1 MYTAVLRTMLP
12 CTYCHGWHVCLFCR
26 STKTG
31 HKKTNIF
38 RGTLKVMNRA
48 IIIILDSL
56 GLGAS
61 ADAVKYGD
69 QNSDT
74 FGHIVEACEAGL
86 ANNAQRQGPLK
97 IPNLLR
103 WGLGA
108 AAVGSRKN
116 KLPLETPRNVQ
127 GAYGHAVEVSSG
139 KDTPSGHWEICGLPV
154 PFNWGTFP
162 QQDNCFPA
170 QLMQDLLAQG
180 NIEGTLAN
188 KHGSGTDMLV
198 DYGEEHLRTGYP
210 ICYTSADS
218 VFQIAAHEDSFGLER
233 LYTLCKVAKT
243 LVDPLNV
250 TRVIARPFKGTSAAD
265 FERTPNRRDLTT
277 PPIGRTLL
285 DHIQDQ
291 QGTVVSVGK
300 IGDIFAHKGVSYTV
314 KAADNMGLVDQM
326 FDQMDKVKEGL
337 LFVNLVDFDTK
348 YGHRRNVA
356 GYANALEEF
365 DARLPELEGK
375 LEQQD
380 LVLLSADHGCDPTWP
395 GSDHTRE
402 HVPVVFYGNHCGTPV
417 QAARNL
423 GERASFADMGQTVAE
438 HLGVVPLD
446 HGTACELN

>member
-1 MYTAVLRTMLP
+1 
-12 CTYCHGWHVCLFCR
+12 
-26 STKTG
+26 
-31 HKKTNIF
+31 
-38 RGTLKVMNRA
+38 MNRA

-61 ADAVKYGD
+61 ADAAKYGD

-86 ANNAQRQGPLK
+86 ANNAQRNGPLK

-108 AAVGSRKN
+108 AAVGSRKSS
-116 KLPLETPRNVQ
+116 LPLGTHVNVQ

-154 PFNWGTFP
+154 PFEWGTFP
-162 QQDNCFPA
+162 QQENCFPA

-188 KHGSGTDMLV
+188 KHASGTDVLV
-198 DYGEEHLRTGYP
+198 EFGEEHLRTGYP

-218 VFQIAAHEDSFGLER
+218 VFQIAAHEQSFGLER
-233 LYTLCKVAKT
+233 LYALCEVAKK

-250 TRVIARPFKGTSAAD
+250 TRVIARPFKGTSGAD
-265 FERTPNRRDLTT
+265 FERTANRKDLTA
-277 PPIGRTLL
+277 PPLGPTLL

-326 FDQMDKVKEGL
+326 LDQMIKVKEGL
-337 LFVNLVDFDTK
+337 IFVNLVDFDSK

-365 DARLPELEGK
+365 DARLPEIEAK
-375 LEQQD
+375 LEPQD

-395 GSDHTRE
+395 GSHHTRE
-402 HVPVVFYGNHCGTPV
+402 HVPVVFYGHYCGAPV
-417 QAARNL
+417 QAYNL
-423 GERASFADMGQTVAE
+423 GERATFADMGQTVAH
-438 HLGVVPLD
+438 HLGVVPLE
-446 HGTACELN
+446 HGTVCKLT

>member
-1 MYTAVLRTMLP
+1 
-12 CTYCHGWHVCLFCR
+12 
-26 STKTG
+26 
-31 HKKTNIF
+31 
-38 RGTLKVMNRA
+38 MNRA

-61 ADAVKYGD
+61 ADASKYGD

-86 ANNAQRQGPLK
+86 ANNEQRQGPLK

-108 AAVGSRKN
+108 AAVGSRN
-116 KLPLETPRNVQ
+116 SALPLDTHTGLQ

-154 PFNWGTFP
+154 PFEWGTFP
-162 QQDNCFPA
+162 QQENCFPG
-170 QLMQDLLAQG
+170 QLLKDLMALG
-180 NIEGTLAN
+180 SIGGTLAN
-188 KHGSGTDMLV
+188 KHASGTDVLV
-198 DYGEEHLRTGYP
+198 EYGEEHLRTGFP

-218 VFQIAAHEDSFGLER
+218 VFQIAAHEDTFGLER
-233 LYTLCKVAKT
+233 LYALCEVAKT

-250 TRVIARPFKGTSAAD
+250 TRVIARPFKGSCSAE
-265 FERTPNRRDLTT
+265 FERTANRKDLTT
-277 PPIGRTLL
+277 PPIGPTLL

-314 KAADNMGLVDQM
+314 KAPDNMALVDELLNQM
-326 FDQMDKVKEGL
+326 ELVKEGL
-337 LFVNLVDFDTK
+337 LFVNLVDFDSK

-365 DARLPELEGK
+365 DARLPEIEAKLEG
-375 LEQQD
+375 QD

-402 HVPVVFYGNHCGTPV
+402 HVPVVFYGNYCGAPV
-417 QAARNL
+417 QACDL
-423 GERASFADMGQTVAE
+423 GERATFADMGQTVAQ
-438 HLGVVPLD
+438 HLSLVPLA
-446 HGTACELN
+446 HGTACQLT

>member
-1 MYTAVLRTMLP
+1 
-12 CTYCHGWHVCLFCR
+12 
-26 STKTG
+26 
-31 HKKTNIF
+31 
-38 RGTLKVMNRA
+38 MNRA
-48 IIIILDSL
+48 IILILDSL

-61 ADAVKYGD
+61 ADAAKYGD

-86 ANNAQRQGPLK
+86 ANNDQRQGPLK

-108 AAVGSRKN
+108 ASVGSRKRS
-116 KLPLETPRNVQ
+116 LPLETHVDVQ

-154 PFNWGTFP
+154 PFDWGTFP
-162 QQDNCFPA
+162 EQDNCFPA
-170 QLMQDLLAQG
+170 QLMKDLLAQG

-188 KHGSGTDMLV
+188 KHGSGTEVLV
-198 DYGEEHLRTGYP
+198 AYGEEHLRTGYP

-233 LYTLCKVAKT
+233 LYALCEVAKK

-250 TRVIARPFKGTSAAD
+250 TRVIARPFKGTCGAD
-265 FERTPNRRDLTT
+265 FERTANRRDLTT
-277 PPIGRTLL
+277 PPIGPTLL
-285 DHIQDQ
+285 DHIQDK

-300 IGDIFAHKGVSYTV
+300 VGDIFAHKGVSYTV
-314 KAADNMGLVDQM
+314 KAADNTGLVDQLL
-326 FDQMDKVKEGL
+326 DQMDKVKEGL
-337 LFVNLVDFDTK
+337 LFVNLVDFDSK

-365 DARLPELEGK
+365 DARLPEIEARM
-375 LEQQD
+375 EQQD

-395 GSDHTRE
+395 GSHHTRE
-402 HVPVVFYGNHCGTPV
+402 HVPVVFYGNHCGAPV
-417 QAARNL
+417 QAGDL
-423 GERASFADMGQTVAE
+423 GERASFADMGQTVAQ
-438 HLGVVPLD
+438 HLGLVPLGY
-446 HGTACELN
+446 GTACELN

>member
-1 MYTAVLRTMLP
+1 
-12 CTYCHGWHVCLFCR
+12 
-26 STKTG
+26 
-31 HKKTNIF
+31 
-38 RGTLKVMNRA
+38 MNRA

-61 ADAVKYGD
+61 ADAPRYGD

-108 AAVGSRKN
+108 AAVGSRKEV
-116 KLPLETPRNVQ
+116 LPLATHTRVE

-154 PFNWGTFP
+154 PFEWGTFP
-162 QQDNCFPA
+162 QQENCFPE
-170 QLMQDLLAQG
+170 QLLKDLLFLG
-180 NIEGTLAN
+180 NIQGTLAN
-188 KHGSGTDMLV
+188 KHGSGTDVLAQ
-198 DYGEEHLRTGYP
+198 YGEEHLRTGYP

-218 VFQIAAHEDSFGLER
+218 VFQIAAHEDTFGLER
-233 LYTLCKVAKT
+233 LYALCEVAKK

-250 TRVIARPFKGTSAAD
+250 TRVIARPFKGTCNAD
-265 FERTPNRRDLTT
+265 FERTANRKDLTT
-277 PPIGRTLL
+277 PPIGPTLL

-314 KAADNMGLVDQM
+314 KAANNMSLVDQLLA
-326 FDQMDKVKEGL
+326 QMDIVKEGL
-337 LFVNLVDFDTK
+337 LFVNLVDFDSK

-365 DARLPELEGK
+365 DARLPEIEANLG
-375 LEQQD
+375 QQD

-402 HVPVVFYGNHCGTPV
+402 HVPVVFYGHHCGAPV
-417 QAARNL
+417 QACDL
-423 GERASFADMGQTVAE
+423 GERATFADMGQTVAQ
-438 HLGVVPLD
+438 HLNLVPLAY
-446 HGTACELN
+446 GTACELN

>member
-1 MYTAVLRTMLP
+1 
-12 CTYCHGWHVCLFCR
+12 
-26 STKTG
+26 
-31 HKKTNIF
+31 
-38 RGTLKVMNRA
+38 MNRA

-69 QNSDT
+69 QNADT
-74 FGHIVEACEAGL
+74 FGHIVEACEVGL
-86 ANNAQRQGPLK
+86 ANNKERNGPLK

-116 KLPLETPRNVQ
+116 PLPLATHNHVQ
-127 GAYGHAVEVSSG
+127 GAYGHAVEVSHD

-154 PFNWGTFP
+154 PFEWGTFP

-170 QLMQDLLAQG
+170 QLLQDLLDQG
-180 NIEGTLAN
+180 NIQGTLAN
-188 KHGSGTDMLV
+188 KHGSGTDVLAE
-198 DYGEEHLRTGYP
+198 YGEQHLRTGYP

-218 VFQIAAHEDSFGLER
+218 VFQIAAHEEAFGLER
-233 LYTLCKVAKT
+233 LYALCEVAKK

-250 TRVIARPFKGTSAAD
+250 TRVIARPFTGTSSAN
-265 FERTPNRRDLTT
+265 FERTANRRDLTT
-277 PPIGRTLL
+277 PPIGPTLL
-285 DHIQDQ
+285 DHIEAQ

-300 IGDIFAHKGVSYTV
+300 IGDIFAHRGVSYTV
-314 KAADNMGLVDQM
+314 KAPNNMALVDQLL
-326 FDQMDKVKEGL
+326 DQMHKVKEGL
-337 LFVNLVDFDTK
+337 LFVNLVDFDSK

-365 DARLPELEGK
+365 DARLPEIEAK
-375 LEQQD
+375 LEPQD

-402 HVPVVFYGNHCGTPV
+402 HVPVVFYGSYRGAPV
-417 QAARNL
+417 KACDL
-423 GERASFADMGQTVAE
+423 GERASFADMGQTVAL
-438 HLGVVPLD
+438 HLGLVPLQY
-446 HGTACELN
+446 GTACQLN

>member
-1 MYTAVLRTMLP
+1 MS
-12 CTYCHGWHVCLFCR
+12 R
-26 STKTG
+26 S
-31 HKKTNIF
+31 
-38 RGTLKVMNRA
+38 MNRS

-61 ADAVKYGD
+61 ADAPIYGD
-69 QNSDT
+69 QNADT
-74 FGHIVEACEAGL
+74 FGHIVEACADGR

-108 AAVGSRKN
+108 AAVGSRN
-116 KLPLETPRNVQ
+116 AALPLATHDQLE

-154 PFNWGTFP
+154 PFDWGTFP
-162 QQDNCFPA
+162 QQEDCFPA
-170 QLMQDLLAQG
+170 SLMQDLLEQG
-180 NIEGTLAN
+180 GIEGTLGN
-188 KHGSGTDMLV
+188 KHGSGTDVLV
-198 DYGEEHLRTGYP
+198 EFGEQHMRTGWP

-233 LYTLCKVAKT
+233 LYALCEVAKK

-250 TRVIARPFKGTSAAD
+250 TRVIARPFKGTCAAD
-265 FERTPNRRDLTT
+265 FERTPNRKDLTT
-277 PPIGRTLL
+277 PPVGPTLL
-285 DHIQDQ
+285 DHVQDQ

-314 KAADNMGLVDQM
+314 KAANNMGLVDQLLA
-326 FDQMDKVKEGL
+326 QMDTVKSGL
-337 LFVNLVDFDTK
+337 LFVNLVDFDSK
-348 YGHRRNVA
+348 YGHRRDVA

-365 DARLPELEGK
+365 DLRLPEIEAK

-402 HVPVVFYGNHCGTPV
+402 HVPVVFFGHFCGAPV
-417 QAARNL
+417 QANDL
-423 GERASFADMGQTVAE
+423 GERASFADMGQTVAQ
-438 HLGVVPLD
+438 HLNLVPLAFGD
-446 HGTACELN
+446 ACTLN

>member
-1 MYTAVLRTMLP
+1 
-12 CTYCHGWHVCLFCR
+12 
-26 STKTG
+26 
-31 HKKTNIF
+31 
-38 RGTLKVMNRA
+38 MNRA

-61 ADAVKYGD
+61 ADAPQYGD

-86 ANNAQRQGPLK
+86 ANNAQRHGPLK

-108 AAVGSRKN
+108 AAVGSRKSS
-116 KLPLETPRNVQ
+116 LPLETHVNVQ
-127 GAYGHAVEVSSG
+127 AAYGHAVEVSSG

-154 PFNWGTFP
+154 PFEWGTFP
-162 QQDNCFPA
+162 QQENCFPA

-180 NIEGTLAN
+180 NIQGTLAN
-188 KHGSGTDMLV
+188 KHASGTDVLV
-198 DYGEEHLRTGYP
+198 EFGEEHLRSGYP

-233 LYTLCKVAKT
+233 LYALCDIAKK

-250 TRVIARPFKGTSAAD
+250 TRVIARPFKGTCAAD
-265 FERTPNRRDLTT
+265 FERTSNRRDLTT
-277 PPIGRTLL
+277 PPVGPTLL
-285 DHIQDQ
+285 DHIQAQ

-326 FDQMDKVKEGL
+326 LDQMAKVKEGL
-337 LFVNLVDFDTK
+337 IFVNLVDFDSK

-365 DARLPELEGK
+365 DARLPEIESK
-375 LEQQD
+375 LEPQD

-395 GSDHTRE
+395 GSHHTRE
-402 HVPVVFYGNHCGTPV
+402 HVPVIFYGQYCGAPV
-417 QAARNL
+417 QAFDL
-423 GERASFADMGQTVAE
+423 GERASFADMGQTVAS
-438 HLGVVPLD
+438 HLALVPLA
-446 HGTACELN
+446 HGTRCKLN

>member
-1 MYTAVLRTMLP
+1 
-12 CTYCHGWHVCLFCR
+12 
-26 STKTG
+26 
-31 HKKTNIF
+31 
-38 RGTLKVMNRA
+38 MNRA

-61 ADAVKYGD
+61 ADAPKYGD

-86 ANNAQRQGPLK
+86 ANNAQRHGPLK

-108 AAVGSRKN
+108 AAVGSRKSS
-116 KLPLETPRNVQ
+116 LPLETHVNVQ

-154 PFNWGTFP
+154 PFEWGTFP
-162 QQDNCFPA
+162 EQENCFPA
-170 QLMQDLLAQG
+170 HLMQDLLAQG
-180 NIEGTLAN
+180 NIAGTLAN
-188 KHGSGTDMLV
+188 KHASGTDVLV
-198 DYGEEHLRTGYP
+198 EFGEEHLRTGYP

-233 LYTLCKVAKT
+233 LYALCDIAKK

-250 TRVIARPFKGTSAAD
+250 TRVIARPFKGTCAAD
-265 FERTPNRRDLTT
+265 FERTSNRRDLTT
-277 PPIGRTLL
+277 PPVGPTLL

-291 QGTVVSVGK
+291 HGTVVSVGK

-314 KAADNMGLVDQM
+314 KAADNMSLVDQM
-326 FDQMDKVKEGL
+326 LDQMAKVKEGL
-337 LFVNLVDFDTK
+337 IFVNLVDFDSK

-365 DARLPELEGK
+365 DARLPEIESK
-375 LEQQD
+375 LEPQD

-395 GSDHTRE
+395 GSHHTRE
-402 HVPVVFYGNHCGTPV
+402 HVPVIFYGHYCGAPV
-417 QAARNL
+417 QAYDL
-423 GERASFADMGQTVAE
+423 GERATFADMGQTVAH
-438 HLGVVPLD
+438 HLGTVPLEY
-446 HGTACELN
+446 GTACKLS

>member
-1 MYTAVLRTMLP
+1 
-12 CTYCHGWHVCLFCR
+12 
-26 STKTG
+26 
-31 HKKTNIF
+31 
-38 RGTLKVMNRA
+38 
-48 IIIILDSL
+48 L

-61 ADAVKYGD
+61 ADAPKYGD

-86 ANNAQRQGPLK
+86 ANNEQRHGPLK

-108 AAVGSRKN
+108 AAVGSRKSS
-116 KLPLETPRNVQ
+116 LPLETHVNVQ

-154 PFNWGTFP
+154 PFEWGTFP
-162 QQDNCFPA
+162 EQENCFPA

-180 NIEGTLAN
+180 NIAGTLAN
-188 KHGSGTDMLV
+188 KHASGTDVLV
-198 DYGEEHLRTGYP
+198 EFGEEHLRTGYP

-233 LYTLCKVAKT
+233 LYALCDIAKK

-250 TRVIARPFKGTSAAD
+250 TRVIARPFKGTCAAD
-265 FERTPNRRDLTT
+265 FERTSNRRDLTT
-277 PPIGRTLL
+277 PPVGPTLL

-291 QGTVVSVGK
+291 HGTVVSVGK

-314 KAADNMGLVDQM
+314 KAADNMSLVDQM
-326 FDQMDKVKEGL
+326 LDQMAKVKEGL
-337 LFVNLVDFDTK
+337 IFVNLVDFDSK

-365 DARLPELEGK
+365 DARLPEIESK
-375 LEQQD
+375 LEPQD
-380 LVLLSADHGCDPTWP
+380 LVLLSADHGCAPTWP
-395 GSDHTRE
+395 GSHHPRA
-402 HVPVVFYGNHCGTPV
+402 HVPVIFYGQYCGAPV
-417 QAARNL
+417 QAFDL
-423 GERASFADMGQTVAE
+423 GERASFADMGQTVAS
-438 HLGVVPLD
+438 HLALVPLA
-446 HGTACELN
+446 HGTSCKLN